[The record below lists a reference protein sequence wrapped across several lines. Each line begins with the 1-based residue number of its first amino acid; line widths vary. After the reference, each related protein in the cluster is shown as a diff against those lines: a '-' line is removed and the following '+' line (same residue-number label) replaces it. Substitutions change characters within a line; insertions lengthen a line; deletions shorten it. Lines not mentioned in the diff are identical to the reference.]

1 MRILLTGAKGQLGR
15 AVRDRLPDEWE
26 LIATD
31 SKTLDITDR
40 EAVANMLE
48 NFQPDAVIN
57 TAAFAGAAAAE
68 NQAARFFAVNA
79 EGARNLAQAAAAVG
93 AKFVHL
99 SSDYVFDGH
108 SRLPYAETDPPNPQC
123 LYGRSKLAGELL
135 ALAAEPATVVVRTSW
150 IYSAHGGNFVTRLLD
165 RAAAGGAI
173 RLAADNAGCPT
184 YAPDLAA
191 ALIGLLRLP
200 RFPQGLLHYCGGQ
213 AFSEYTF
220 AQAVLQLEA
229 ERNPAFKMP
238 ELIPVPSAE
247 LHQHR
252 NAPLYSVLD
261 CAKARSLG
269 FAPGSWQKN
278 LAETLAECARANP

>member
-15 AVRDRLPDEWE
+15 AVRHRLPDDWE

-48 NFQPDAVIN
+48 NFQPDAVVN
-57 TAAFAGAAAAE
+57 TAAFAGTAAAAE
-68 NQAARFFAVNA
+68 QASRLFAVNA
-79 EGARNLAQAAAAVG
+79 EGARNLAQAAFAVG

-99 SSDYVFDGH
+99 STDYVFDGK

-123 LYGRSKLAGELL
+123 VYGQSKLAGELL
-135 ALAAEPATVVVRTSW
+135 ALASEPDTVVVRTSW
-150 IYSAHGGNFVTRLLD
+150 IYSAHDGNFVTALLEK
-165 RAAAGGAI
+165 AAQGGAI

-184 YAPDLAA
+184 YAPDLAGT
-191 ALIGLLRLP
+191 LIGLLGLP

-213 AFSEYTF
+213 AFSEYAF

-238 ELIPVPSAE
+238 ELIPVSSAE
-247 LHQHR
+247 LHKHR
-252 NAPLYSVLD
+252 NAPLYSVLN
-261 CAKARSLG
+261 CTKARSLG
-269 FAPGSWQKN
+269 FTPGNWQKN
-278 LAETLAECARANP
+278 VAEALAQRQTA